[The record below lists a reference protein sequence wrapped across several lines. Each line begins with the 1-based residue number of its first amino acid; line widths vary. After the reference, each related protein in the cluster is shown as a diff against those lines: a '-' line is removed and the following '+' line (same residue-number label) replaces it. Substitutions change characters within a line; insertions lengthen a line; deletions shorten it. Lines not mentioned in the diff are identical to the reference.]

1 MLTSKDWYRI
11 FQISLLAALIAIAV
25 AAWPTAMCALGQCG
39 DKDLWCNGNCSQTCQ
54 PATSLGIVANSSG
67 YPSSGFPACRPNVSG
82 GYCIENWQPDQCA
95 VRCSDSGTCN
105 VTELV
110 SGGNCSGRLSSA
122 GGYSYWIAGSCS
134 YSAGTCTYI
143 SGGNRDRVDCCTL
156 GNSGGGGGGC
166 TPTYASPTVSLGAT
180 SPRNPLVYG
189 QDPDKLGTTVT
200 VSASGGAKTNSCS
213 DGPAQRSVTSISMG
227 GVALSEA
234 SIDWILDILSLRY
247 PGAYIKDS
255 YPLFPTLIP
264 SGIGTTTAGATF
276 HYNPLDPGI
285 YNVTIT
291 AIQDDGQTTTTVLNV
306 PAYLLDATITLPV
319 QP

>member
-1 MLTSKDWYRI
+1 MN
-11 FQISLLAALIAIAV
+11 
-25 AAWPTAMCALGQCG
+25 PTAGTQIPARVINLRSDGI
-39 DKDLWCNGNCSQTCQ
+39 KDLRF
-54 PATSLGIVANSSG
+54 G
-67 YPSSGFPACRPNVSG
+67 YLTD
-82 GYCIENWQPDQCA
+82 EEW
-95 VRCSDSGTCN
+95 
-105 VTELV
+105 E
-110 SGGNCSGRLSSA
+110 
-122 GGYSYWIAGSCS
+122 
-134 YSAGTCTYI
+134 
-143 SGGNRDRVDCCTL
+143 
-156 GNSGGGGGGC
+156 
-166 TPTYASPTVSLGAT
+166 
-180 SPRNPLVYG
+180 G

-264 SGIGTTTAGATF
+264 SGIGTTIAGATF

-306 PAYLLDATITLPV
+306 PAYLMDATITLPV